1 MPRLSH
7 LTLLLLFFAPILRAD
22 RSLDHSRLARELLG
36 PETWARVIRIENE
49 GRSRRYPR
57 IVHALVFE
65 LAGVL
70 WFYTDTDGTQSFSL
84 HRSRLEAEKAD
95 FAPLLRDIDPG
106 FVRWTVVPAEP
117 APASLGQRLPN
128 GCFIESVAA
137 LRHELATGATVQR
150 PRLLSFYPPPA
161 EGVAGH
167 TVLVFEAGGRTCVID
182 ATPPVRTHRFPARLA
197 GEPLELARLLGGS
210 RVATARWVPI
220 DDWGW
225 RTRVAAG
232 TGSAVESSRPGA

>member
-1 MPRLSH
+1 MPRLSL
-7 LTLLLLFFAPILRAD
+7 LTLLLCFFAPVVRAD
-22 RSLDHSRLARELLG
+22 HSLEHAQLARELLG

-84 HRSRLEAEKAD
+84 HRNRLEAEKAD

-106 FVRWTVVPAEP
+106 FTRWTVVPPEP
-117 APASLGQRLPN
+117 SGARAGKPLPN
-128 GCFIESVAA
+128 GCFVESVAA
-137 LRHELATGATVQR
+137 LRHELAAGAAVQR
-150 PRLLSFYPPPA
+150 PRLLSFYAPA
-161 EGVAGH
+161 SEGVAGH

-182 ATPPVRTHRFPARLA
+182 ATPPVRTQRFPPRLA
-197 GEPLELARLLGGS
+197 GEPLELARLLGGP
-210 RVATARWVPI
+210 RVVTARWVPI
-220 DDWGW
+220 EDWGW
-225 RTRVAAG
+225 RTRVAATAQPPG
-232 TGSAVESSRPGA
+232 SSRPGA

>member
-1 MPRLSH
+1 VPRLS
-7 LTLLLLFFAPILRAD
+7 LLAIFLLLLFAPARAAD
-22 RSLDHSRLARELLG
+22 SLDHARQARQLLG

-65 LAGVL
+65 LAGIL

-84 HRSRLEAEKAD
+84 HRNNLEAEKAD
-95 FAPLLRDIDPG
+95 FAPLLRDIEPG
-106 FVRWTVVPAEP
+106 FTRWTVESAGS
-117 APASLGQRLPN
+117 ASLSSERLPN

-137 LRHELATGATVQR
+137 LRHELAAGSPVQR
-150 PRLLSFYPPPA
+150 PRLLSFYQHDNT
-161 EGVAGH
+161 AGH

-182 ATPPVRTHRFPARLA
+182 ADPPFRTHRFPARLT

-220 DDWGW
+220 EDWAW
-225 RTRVAAG
+225 RTRVAA
-232 TGSAVESSRPGA
+232 SAPAADRAGPGA